1 MEWFCTIHSTSDN
14 MVVLN
19 QSNGGLPLVVDE
31 TRPITF
37 GYSGKCG
44 GVAEIVMVSK
54 LSGRLQTGAD
64 SD

>member
-1 MEWFCTIHSTSDN
+1 

-54 LSGRLQTGAD
+54 LPGRLQTGAD